1 MDRFY
6 DENIP
11 LSGLYNE
18 RMCDNEKQVKYSKR
32 KKLREKEAFVFVLF
46 IQIRGINI
54 DDYMLAY
61 DILCVDDRVK
71 NI

>member
-1 MDRFY
+1 M
-6 DENIP
+6 E
-11 LSGLYNE
+11 
-18 RMCDNEKQVKYSKR
+18 
-32 KKLREKEAFVFVLF
+32 KLREKEAFVFVLF

-61 DILCVDDRVK
+61 DILCVDDRIK